1 MSAPEPKQA
10 ASERDTRDFLGG
22 PVVRNP
28 PANAGDTDLIPVQED
43 SACRGAINPVHHSY

>member
-28 PANAGDTDLIPVQED
+28 PANAGDTDLIP
-43 SACRGAINPVHHSY
+43 SSGRFRMPRGN

>member
-10 ASERDTRDFLGG
+10 ASERDTKDFLGG

-28 PANAGDTDLIPVQED
+28 PANAGDTDLD
-43 SACRGAINPVHHSY
+43 SSCHRAINLVHLSY